1 MAQIIKPKRSET
13 ASSVPSASDLAV
25 HEIAMNPTDQK
36 IYTKKADGTVVIV
49 ASHVDTGDAQ
59 ITEGDALAFSIALG

>member
-1 MAQIIKPKRSET
+1 
-13 ASSVPSASDLAV
+13 
-25 HEIAMNPTDQK
+25 MNPTDQK

-49 ASHVDTGDAQ
+49 ASHVDTSDAN